1 MSVTA
6 EVRLWEIVEE
16 AAQAVTDDTGRFR
29 KGDLESEVRQR
40 LSDADLET
48 HVQAA
53 ALDKLA
59 HGLVRGWGERR
70 SPNPRR
76 RSGMFHPH
84 GILKLGSGIWV
95 WMELATPTDLL
106 EWGRLSTRNL
116 ARVARAEADR
126 QDYVAERLD
135 AFRIHDGLL
144 LGQLERIVFGY
155 VHDPSD
161 NPDLSDDEE

>member
-1 MSVTA
+1 MNTSA
-6 EVRLWEIVEE
+6 ELRLWEIVED
-16 AAQAVTDDTGRFR
+16 AARAVTDETGRFR
-29 KGDLESEVRQR
+29 KGDLEVEVHKRI
-40 LSDADLET
+40 SDAGLEAP
-48 HVQAA
+48 VRSA
-53 ALDKLA
+53 ALDKLV

-76 RSGMFHPH
+76 KSGMFHPQ

-135 AFRIHDGLL
+135 AFRIHSGLL

-155 VHDPSD
+155 VHDPGA
-161 NPDLSDDEE
+161 NPDLDTDEE

>member
-1 MSVTA
+1 MTA
-6 EVRLWEIVEE
+6 ELRLWEIVTE
-16 AAQAVTDDTGRFR
+16 AAHAVTDESGRIH
-29 KGDLESEVRQR
+29 KGALEGEVRQR
-40 LSDADLET
+40 LAATDLEA

-53 ALDKLA
+53 ALDKLV

-76 RSGMFHPH
+76 KSGMFHPE
-84 GILKLGSGIWV
+84 GVLKLGSGVWV
-95 WMELATPTDLL
+95 WMDLATPTDLL

-135 AFRIHDGLL
+135 AFRQHGDLL

-155 VHDPSD
+155 VHE
-161 NPDLSDDEE
+161 PDSSPDAD

>member
-1 MSVTA
+1 MSTDA
-6 EVRLWEIVEE
+6 EFRLWEVVDD
-16 AAQAVTDDTGRFR
+16 AARAVTDESGRFR
-29 KGDLESEVRQR
+29 KGELEAAVRQR
-40 LSDADLET
+40 LAASDLEA

-53 ALDKLA
+53 ALDKLV

-76 RSGMFHPH
+76 KSGMFHPE
-84 GILKLGSGIWV
+84 GVLKLGSGVWV
-95 WMELATPTDLL
+95 WMDLATPTDLL

-135 AFRIHDGLL
+135 AFRQHGDLL

-155 VHDPSD
+155 VHDPD
-161 NPDLSDDEE
+161 LHPDID

>member
-1 MSVTA
+1 MNADA
-6 EVRLWEIVEE
+6 ELPLWEIVDE
-16 AAQAVTDDTGRFR
+16 AAHAVTDESGRFR
-29 KGDLESEVRQR
+29 KGDLETEVRQR
-40 LSDADLET
+40 LAATDLEA

-53 ALDKLA
+53 ALDKLV

-76 RSGMFHPH
+76 KSGMFHPE
-84 GILKLGSGIWV
+84 GVLKLGSGVWV
-95 WMELATPTDLL
+95 WMNLATPTDLL

-135 AFRIHDGLL
+135 AFRQHGDLL

-155 VHDPSD
+155 VHDPNSS
-161 NPDLSDDEE
+161 PDAE

>member
-6 EVRLWEIVEE
+6 ELRLWEIVDE
-16 AAQAVTDDTGRFR
+16 AAHAVTDQSGRFR
-29 KGDLESEVRQR
+29 KGDLEAEVRQR
-40 LSDADLET
+40 LAATDLEA

-53 ALDKLA
+53 ALDKLV

-76 RSGMFHPH
+76 KSGMFHPE
-84 GILKLGSGIWV
+84 GVLKLGSGIWV
-95 WMELATPTDLL
+95 WMDLATPTDLL

-135 AFRIHDGLL
+135 AFRQHGDLL

-155 VHDPSD
+155 VHDPDSS
-161 NPDLSDDEE
+161 PDAE